1 MDARHVDRRDGPLP
15 PPCTSPRT
23 RPHPRLTEP
32 SPLARLLPPPLTHQI
47 NLKFN
52 EGLSAWP
59 AFAADPSRFA
69 ALFARVIELPAE
81 RAAAEGAPVMSDD
94 EHTRCPSPSPSPYPF
109 PYPYPY
115 P

>member
-1 MDARHVDRRDGPLP
+1 MSIVAMVRSRPRAPPLALGR
-15 PPCTSPRT
+15 TSPR
-23 RPHPRLTEP
+23 RALT
-32 SPLARLLPPPLTHQI
+32 LALLLPPPLTHQI

-81 RAAAEGAPVMSDD
+81 RAAAEGAPAMSDD
-94 EHTRCPSPSPSPYPF
+94 EHTRCPSPYPSPYPF

>member
-15 PPCTSPRT
+15 PTCTYPRAGPPS
-23 RPHPRLTEP
+23 PHPRRALT
-32 SPLARLLPPPLTHQI
+32 LALLLPPPPLTHQI

-94 EHTRCPSPSPSPYPF
+94 EHTRCPSP
-109 PYPYPY
+109 
-115 P
+115 

>member
-1 MDARHVDRRDGPLP
+1 MVRSRPRAPTLALGRRA
-15 PPCTSPRT
+15 
-23 RPHPRLTEP
+23 LTLAEP
-32 SPLARLLPPPLTHQI
+32 SPLALLLPLPLTHQI

-94 EHTRCPSPSPSPYPF
+94 EHTRCPSP
-109 PYPYPY
+109 
-115 P
+115 